1 MLATVL
7 LLSLIAV
14 AFWRSLI
21 RLVLAALL
29 VLLVAG
35 GIQAAQL
42 IGAVVTV
49 SPQPPASCA
58 PADQNHC

>member
-1 MLATVL
+1 MLATVFV
-7 LLSLIAV
+7 LSLVVV

-29 VLLVAG
+29 VLLVVG
-35 GIQAAQL
+35 GIQAAQT
-42 IGAVVTV
+42 IGGVVTI

-58 PADQNHC
+58 PAGQTHC